1 MLWYRK
7 LQIVASAATVAVFSA
22 TAVVADSYANA
33 WDFSQGE
40 EFTVPASASAIP
52 LWTTIPY
59 DDTLLWDGCELFLA
73 EHPDALLGTTTSNC
87 VSIIAEISG
96 LRNPDVIP
104 EGAMVMVPS
113 PHNTSAAIAAQ
124 RSERIDLQALA
135 GNPMGVAEAIMLFNH
150 DVDAHNQRLI
160 AAEGRLDEHN
170 ERFASQADRLSDL
183 EDQVATLAE
192 TAGANLTAAEVRV
205 IATEVLEEAG
215 LEPGMTEFEVD
226 AQVRAALD
234 EQQQQ
239 FEQLASD
246 VEELREELAAVRS
259 AQLSPEEYAR
269 TALMIAR
276 DLGVSDERVRSVVE
290 QAISDLDL
298 VAQGDVSAAVDAALE
313 EVRTRVSTLETQVS
327 TLQDELRNLRSESAM
342 SPEAYA
348 QAAIAIARDL
358 GMSEAD
364 VNEAVQTALSDLD
377 LVAQSDVSAAV
388 DAALEDGDYLTRE
401 ELDTV
406 LDDLR
411 SEVGDGTPAWV
422 PAVSAAALGL
432 GVLLLLFLAWK
443 SRRDKRQSKTL
454 SGRLDKMDAT
464 AEESTKATEK
474 AQATADGAKTEA
486 GKAKALATKAMTH
499 AKTAIDLQLKPDQRL
514 KGDLPTEE
522 ELKALAEDEVVEVTI
537 RKDDGSDVVVR
548 FTRVTNLLDDGEGN
562 RFDGFKVEGI
572 NRLKQGV
579 KMHPSNM
586 LRVMANANKNN
597 TLAGVS
603 KTSTT

>member
-1 MLWYRK
+1 
-7 LQIVASAATVAVFSA
+7 
-22 TAVVADSYANA
+22 
-33 WDFSQGE
+33 
-40 EFTVPASASAIP
+40 
-52 LWTTIPY
+52 
-59 DDTLLWDGCELFLA
+59 
-73 EHPDALLGTTTSNC
+73 
-87 VSIIAEISG
+87 
-96 LRNPDVIP
+96 
-104 EGAMVMVPS
+104 
-113 PHNTSAAIAAQ
+113 
-124 RSERIDLQALA
+124 
-135 GNPMGVAEAIMLFNH
+135 
-150 DVDAHNQRLI
+150 
-160 AAEGRLDEHN
+160 
-170 ERFASQADRLSDL
+170 
-183 EDQVATLAE
+183 
-192 TAGANLTAAEVRV
+192 
-205 IATEVLEEAG
+205 
-215 LEPGMTEFEVD
+215 
-226 AQVRAALD
+226 
-234 EQQQQ
+234 
-239 FEQLASD
+239 
-246 VEELREELAAVRS
+246 
-259 AQLSPEEYAR
+259 
-269 TALMIAR
+269 
-276 DLGVSDERVRSVVE
+276 
-290 QAISDLDL
+290 
-298 VAQGDVSAAVDAALE
+298 
-313 EVRTRVSTLETQVS
+313 
-327 TLQDELRNLRSESAM
+327 LQDELRNLRSESAM